1 MIVWGAFAIPIITSV
16 VLLLGFKHKTVVWE
30 YLVLFAVSIM
40 CVVAFKFASEK
51 VTTTDT
57 EYWGGWI
64 AQAEY
69 FERWDEEVPC
79 KHTKYCTR
87 TVTRSGSDGRT
98 HTETEQYPCGTLHRY
113 DVDTHPPKWVLTD
126 SNEESQSISS
136 AQFEGLASSW
146 SNRTFVDMRRDYHA
160 IDGDK
165 YLTVW
170 DERDETLVEVTTKH
184 HYENRVQ
191 SAASIFNFSEV
202 DPKVWGLYDYPG
214 IGAWDQCAILGNGGS
229 NTNEADKL
237 LRFWNAKL
245 GHVKQVKMFILVF
258 PSGTTL
264 ETGLAQ
270 ENYWRG
276 GNKNEFILAVGI
288 DSTNKVAWAHVISWT
303 EEDKLKID
311 VRERALSQETLDLVD
326 LVGYMAGEV
335 HKRFERKPFAEFSYL
350 TVEPPTWAVVLSYVL
365 TLLIDAGLGAWIV
378 LNRSHDSGFVHI
390 RK

>member
-1 MIVWGAFAIPIITSV
+1 MIIWGALAIPILTSV
-16 VLLLGFKHKTVVWE
+16 VLLLGFRHKTVVWE
-30 YLVLFAVSIM
+30 YVVLFAVSIA
-40 CVVAFKFASEK
+40 CVTGFKFAAEK

-57 EYWGGWI
+57 EFWGGWV

-79 KHTKYCTR
+79 SHTKYCTR
-87 TVTRSGSDGRT
+87 TVTSSGSDGST
-98 HTETEQYPCGTLHRY
+98 HTDTEQYPCGTEHLY
-113 DVDTHPPKWVLTD
+113 DVNVHPPKWVITD
-126 SNEESQSISS
+126 SNGESQFITS
-136 AQFEGLASSW
+136 AQFERLASSW
-146 SNRTFVDMRRDYHA
+146 SNRTFVDMRRHFHS

-170 DERDETLVEVTTKH
+170 DERDETLVGVTTKH

-202 DPKVWGLYDYPG
+202 DPKVWGLYEYPG
-214 IGAWDQCAILGNGGS
+214 IGTWDQRAILGNGGP
-229 NTNEADKL
+229 NTDEADKL

-258 PSGTTL
+258 PQGTTL

-288 DSTNKVAWAHVISWT
+288 DSASKVVWAHVISWT

-311 VRERALSQETLDLVD
+311 VRERALRQGVLDLAD
-326 LVGYMAGEV
+326 LVEYMTQEV

-350 TVEPPTWAVVLSYVL
+350 TVEPPTWAVLLSYIL
-365 TLLIDAGLGAWIV
+365 TFLIDAGLGVWIV
-378 LNRSHDSGFVHI
+378 LNDSSDG
-390 RK
+390 